1 MNVPRLPTNVMTAS
15 PAATELE
22 IELGEVKISERS
34 STVGHDAEA
43 RVSRDS
49 GAVSCSPT
57 DTSAPASASS
67 SPNAVVTTPAVGR
80 LSSGRLSSGRL
91 SSECDDAA
99 PSTRLERLARSANIL
114 LEDVKL
120 ERAADSEP
128 HGTRLFRRTCLW
140 SAAYI
145 AFSVVLGL
153 FLFSYFYAD
162 SNLVAAEIVFDSDI
176 DGATST
182 ASVIKGLFKANKIG
196 LRCPCSK
203 TNLPIVDI
211 GSTPTVH
218 NHFTP
223 LCRAMQTLK
232 MLPGLETANQLGVAA
247 TIESLCTLLSKITD
261 IDLEQMKSTVIKTL
275 VATDEAGLRD
285 ALQSKVEEQRTAY
298 RRGFALAYSV
308 MSTTKALD
316 NQVLFQ
322 NIYG

>member
-1 MNVPRLPTNVMTAS
+1 MNIPRLPTNVMTAS

-162 SNLVAAEIVFDSDI
+162 SNLVAAEI
-176 DGATST
+176 ATPTASA

-232 MLPGLETANQLGVAA
+232 TLPGLETANQLGVAA